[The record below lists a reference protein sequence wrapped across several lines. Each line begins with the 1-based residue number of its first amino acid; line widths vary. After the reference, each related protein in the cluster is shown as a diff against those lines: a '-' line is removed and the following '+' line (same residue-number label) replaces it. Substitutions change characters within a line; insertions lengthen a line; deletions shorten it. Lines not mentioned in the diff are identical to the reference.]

1 MTVTDCVC
9 GECLLSGQAV
19 TVTDCV
25 CVEWVNS
32 DHDRLCV
39 W

>member
-1 MTVTDCVC
+1 MTMTDCVC

-25 CVEWVNS
+25 CGECLLS
-32 DHDRLCV
+32 G
-39 W
+39 